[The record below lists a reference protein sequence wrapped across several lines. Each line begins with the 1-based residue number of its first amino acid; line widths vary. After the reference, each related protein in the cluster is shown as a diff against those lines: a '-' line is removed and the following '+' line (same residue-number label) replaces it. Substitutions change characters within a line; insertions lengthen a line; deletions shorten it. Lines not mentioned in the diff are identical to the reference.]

1 MACAAGSGTER
12 ARGER
17 LAVEVAKGAGGVPR
31 LLDPLDRPAECGRDH
46 ADRLRK
52 ADVAHHD
59 PAFDTLSKGLG
70 CETHPLHAQ
79 HGWAV
84 GREVVHAPR
93 AYRVD
98 PGAGLHAARAALGL
112 GAHVR
117 LVGRHEDRVPALE
130 RELGTGFEFLPS
142 TPEVIAEAMRDT
154 DLLVGGVLLRGAR
167 APSVVSEPMVRSMEP
182 GSVIVDVSIDQGG
195 CVETARPTSHS
206 DPVFVQHGVT
216 HYCVTNMPGAYPRT
230 STIAL
235 TAATLPYATAL
246 ADRSLTALRDDPG
259 LAKGVNV
266 LDGEITC
273 RAVAEALD
281 KLGSYR
287 APRL

>member
-1 MACAAGSGTER
+1 
-12 ARGER
+12 
-17 LAVEVAKGAGGVPR
+17 
-31 LLDPLDRPAECGRDH
+31 
-46 ADRLRK
+46 
-52 ADVAHHD
+52 
-59 PAFDTLSKGLG
+59 
-70 CETHPLHAQ
+70 
-79 HGWAV
+79 
-84 GREVVHAPR
+84 
-93 AYRVD
+93 
-98 PGAGLHAARAALGL
+98 
-112 GAHVR
+112 VR